1 MGCLKDLIICVC
13 CCCAVSAIEVVSQAV
28 LNASAFYFYAL
39 WFLLP
44 HLPVLHTARPV
55 ILISDPG
62 FPLVRQ
68 VEECA
73 VCIEVCFLW
82 SLHPM
87 QDARSRAW
95 LDSAIILAC
104 GHLIAIIN

>member
-28 LNASAFYFYAL
+28 LNASAFKFYAL
-39 WFLLP
+39 RFLLP
-44 HLPVLHTARPV
+44 QLPVLHTARLF

-62 FPLVRQ
+62 CPPVRQ

-87 QDARSRAW
+87 QDACSRAR
-95 LDSAIILAC
+95 LDTATIFAF
-104 GHLIAIIN
+104 GHLIAITN